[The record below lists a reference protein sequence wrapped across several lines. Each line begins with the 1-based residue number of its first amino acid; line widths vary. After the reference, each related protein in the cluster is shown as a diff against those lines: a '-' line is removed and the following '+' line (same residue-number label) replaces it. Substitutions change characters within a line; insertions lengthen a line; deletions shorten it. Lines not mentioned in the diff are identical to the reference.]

1 MMLKIS
7 GWGNVELKILEFVY
21 IRDSTSDSC
30 LHRFGHYY
38 TTLLRWTIKNIYFF
52 EKKAQ

>member
-21 IRDSTSDSC
+21 IRDSTIRLQIHVSTA
-30 LHRFGHYY
+30 LVIITQRFYDG
-38 TTLLRWTIKNIYFF
+38 
-52 EKKAQ
+52 Q